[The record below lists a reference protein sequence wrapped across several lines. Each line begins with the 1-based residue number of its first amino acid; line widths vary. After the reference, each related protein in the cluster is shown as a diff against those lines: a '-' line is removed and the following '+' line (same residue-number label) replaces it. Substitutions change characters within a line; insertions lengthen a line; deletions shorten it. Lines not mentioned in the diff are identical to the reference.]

1 MRKRLHERDYRRFG
15 PYETEI
21 REKRSKFPLIPLF
34 ILAVVICICLILMFM
49 LVSAAEIQ
57 QIQVKIDDE
66 DWRNVSIGEH
76 VSFNTGKKDVDLY
89 FKIDYP
95 TEIEINVFGLNVFDL
110 KNVTKEEDYIFTT
123 YSTDFSLH
131 FTVKEKANKSFIFLR
146 GNNGN
151 PLIAVVVSYTQYNP
165 PSVDEM
171 ISEARDNILRLRY
184 EYHCFDLAERL
195 EDALNSAGNNEYKI
209 RKVWEETNEE
219 VNKREDIE
227 REIEKLEKRAY
238 SLEDEKLRELIL
250 AEIKDAKLDLKNGKS
265 LEYLNAE
272 IQHIYSLFDK
282 NSNWLLLV
290 IALVLFTALILCIY
304 YVIKWLKGG

>member
-1 MRKRLHERDYRRFG
+1 MRKRLHEKDYRRFG

-21 REKRSKFPLIPLF
+21 REKRKFPLIPF
-34 ILAVVICICLILMFM
+34 ILAVVLCIFLIFLIVM

-95 TEIEINVFGLNVFDL
+95 TEIEINVFGLEVFDL

-123 YSTDFSLH
+123 HSTDFSLH

-146 GNNGN
+146 GNNGKY
-151 PLIAVVVSYTQYNP
+151 PLIVVVVSYTQYNP

-171 ISEARDNILRLRY
+171 ISEARDNIQRLRY
-184 EYHCFDLAERL
+184 DYHCFDLAERL

-250 AEIKDAKLDLKNGKS
+250 AEIKDAKLDLKDGKS

-272 IQHIYSLFDK
+272 IQHINSLFGQ
-282 NSNWLLLV
+282 NSVNWLLLV
-290 IALVLFTALILCIY
+290 IAPVLASLILCLLYI
-304 YVIKWLKGG
+304 IKWLKGG

>member
-1 MRKRLHERDYRRFG
+1 
-15 PYETEI
+15 
-21 REKRSKFPLIPLF
+21 
-34 ILAVVICICLILMFM
+34 M

-95 TEIEINVFGLNVFDL
+95 TEIEINVFGLDVFNVE
-110 KNVTKEEDYIFTT
+110 NVTKEEDYIFTT
-123 YSTDFSLH
+123 HSTEFSLH
-131 FTVKEKANKSFIFLR
+131 FTVKANKSFIFLR

-151 PLIAVVVSYTQYNP
+151 PLIVVVVSYTQYNP

-171 ISEARDNILRLRY
+171 ISEARDNIQRLRY
-184 EYHCFDLAERL
+184 DYHCFDLAERL

-219 VNKREDIE
+219 VNKREDIG
-227 REIEKLEKRAY
+227 RELEKLEKRAY
-238 SLEDEKLRELIL
+238 LLEDEKLREHIL
-250 AEIKDAKLDLKNGKS
+250 AEIKDAKLDLRSGKS
-265 LEYLNAE
+265 LEHLNAE

-282 NSNWLLLV
+282 NSVNWLLV
-290 IALVLFTALILCIY
+290 IALVIALILLILLCIY